1 MTKDLQACTTSD
13 SIRRAAKLIAE
24 RHVGSIPVIADEQSR
39 KLLGVVTD
47 RDIVLRA
54 VAARRD
60 PNGTA
65 VAAIMTT
72 DLITCRPSDR
82 ADEAVDWM
90 MMHQIRRIY
99 VVDQNG
105 ALVGVI
111 AQADVASRYGDRQ
124 KTAQMI
130 ERVSQPEADRFPG
143 TDSRRVRAGCSD
155 FRRRANSTGL
165 CVGDDRKAGAEV
177 TCIHSIELTG
187 STILAALAA
196 MERQFGFLLLEGAW
210 ALISAWS
217 LVALARSG

>member
-1 MTKDLQACTTSD
+1 MPVLCDEIMTKDVQSCTMSD
-13 SIRRAAKLIAE
+13 SVRRAAELMAE
-24 RHVGSIPVIADEQSR
+24 RHIGSIPVIADEQSR

-60 PNGTA
+60 PEKTTVGE
-65 VAAIMTT
+65 IMTT

-82 ADEAVDWM
+82 ADEAVDRM

-99 VVDQNG
+99 VVDHNG

-130 ERVSQPEADRFPG
+130 ERVSQPEADQPVSK
-143 TDSRRVRAGCSD
+143 D
-155 FRRRANSTGL
+155 
-165 CVGDDRKAGAEV
+165 
-177 TCIHSIELTG
+177 
-187 STILAALAA
+187 
-196 MERQFGFLLLEGAW
+196 
-210 ALISAWS
+210 
-217 LVALARSG
+217 